1 MTENPIENALSK
13 GTFSIVAAVQGSGT
27 TYPVDQVVVN
37 SDLGTAYEIAKL
49 EQKANRPNT
58 DIDAIDAEIKT
69 LQDKMKQNSYT
80 FHMRGISP
88 GMDKSIADDNPIKND
103 DYEQRNYAYLAAHI
117 IKVEDAEGAVDEKL
131 FTKEDVATIKAW
143 LPDSEFD
150 KLYSKMNELTF
161 QARYIDNAM
170 SADFLSKR

>member
-88 GMDKSIADDNPIKND
+88 GTDKAIADENPIKND